1 MHYQSPP
8 MDHAK
13 LIYCVQGRVLDVALD
28 LRCKSTTCLQYF
40 VNDLSADLA
49 KLVYLESGFAH
60 GFYVLSDSAVLIYSV
75 TLVFSPEHD
84 QGICWNSFG
93 LSWPEFDLILSVRD
107 ANSSLLVDI
116 SPF

>member
-49 KLVYLESGFAH
+49 KLVYLESGFRTA
-60 GFYVLSDSAVLIYSV
+60 FMSLATALS
-75 TLVFSPEHD
+75 
-84 QGICWNSFG
+84 
-93 LSWPEFDLILSVRD
+93 
-107 ANSSLLVDI
+107 
-116 SPF
+116 

>member
-1 MHYQSPP
+1 
-8 MDHAK
+8 MDYAK
-13 LIYCVQGRVLDVALD
+13 LIYCVQGRVLGVALD
-28 LRCKSTTCLQYF
+28 LRFKSTTCLQSI
-40 VNDLSADLA
+40 VNDLSAHLA

-116 SPF
+116 SSF